1 MTNGIRKVR
10 LGADIFNK
18 RILDSCKFILDSP
31 SEYGLVSGNL
41 FLAAGRVQTDFKVYG
56 TQPIR
61 ILNSMFPFSLFLA
74 RGKGKRSIE
83 KPLLSLHYYF
93 LFFQVGCTVMFY
105 STQGSV
111 QPQKKWRELYKNLT
125 VLSSLD
131 AYT

>member
-1 MTNGIRKVR
+1 MSEFRKVR
-10 LGADIFNK
+10 KEMDIFNK

-74 RGKGKRSIE
+74 KGRGKRSIE
-83 KPLLSLHYYF
+83 KPLLLCTIIF
-93 LFFQVGCTVMFY
+93 FFFQVGCTAMFY

-111 QPQKKWRELYKNLT
+111 QPQKNGESCIRT
-125 VLSSLD
+125 
-131 AYT
+131 